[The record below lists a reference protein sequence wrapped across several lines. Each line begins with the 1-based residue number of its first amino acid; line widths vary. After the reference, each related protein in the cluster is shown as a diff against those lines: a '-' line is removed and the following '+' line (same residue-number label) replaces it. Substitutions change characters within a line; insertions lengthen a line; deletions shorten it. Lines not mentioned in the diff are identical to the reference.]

1 MGNLLQMIIFAVLVV
16 MFFIDFILYYI
27 NFYRMNTKQ
36 KIIGAIPFG
45 MFFIINKITTN

>member
-1 MGNLLQMIIFAVLVV
+1 MENLLELIFLSI
-16 MFFIDFILYYI
+16 FSLSFIFDFILYYT